1 MVARIRKKRLLL
13 LLVFF
18 LLIMGCFVF
27 FGEKG
32 VLRLFRLQKELE
44 RFKEASSKLAEENR
58 KLEEEVKRLREDKQY
73 IEEIARRELG
83 MVKEGEVIYRFD
95 SPAAPKESL
104 K

>member
-1 MVARIRKKRLLL
+1 
-13 LLVFF
+13 
-18 LLIMGCFVF
+18 MGFFVF

-58 KLEEEVKRLREDKQY
+58 KLEEEVKRLREDKRY
-73 IEEIARRELG
+73 IEEIARKELG
-83 MVKEGEVIYRFD
+83 MVKEGELIYQFD
-95 SPAAPKESL
+95 SPVAQKESS